1 MLLQKANSKLW
12 TKKLKQI
19 WYRHILRKSS
29 KIYQN
34 IIEEDPD
41 HNEAIDDNHANEL
54 LEEKL
59 AGPLLTDPLLADP
72 LLADPLLANSASL
85 MRSSIPAN
93 NLDQN
98 TYWTL
103 AMSENG
109 NLFHLY
115 YLKEGS
121 NTTNSA
127 ANHVIIVPYL

>member
-1 MLLQKANSKLW
+1 MLQKVNSKLW

-29 KIYQN
+29 SSTYQN

-41 HNEAIDDNHANEL
+41 YNEAIDDNHANEL

-59 AGPLLTDPLLADP
+59 AVSPV
-72 LLADPLLANSASL
+72 LANSTPPLIKS
-85 MRSSIPAN
+85 
-93 NLDQN
+93 NLVNSTNLNQHT

-109 NLFHLY
+109 NLFRLY
-115 YLKEGS
+115 YL
-121 NTTNSA
+121 NNSA
-127 ANHVIIVPYL
+127 SNHVIIVPYL

>member
-1 MLLQKANSKLW
+1 MLQKANSKLW

-19 WYRHILRKSS
+19 WHRHILRKSS
-29 KIYQN
+29 YQN

-59 AGPLLTDPLLADP
+59 AN
-72 LLADPLLANSASL
+72 PLLANSGPLLTNRASSL
-85 MRSSIPAN
+85 MRSIPAN
-93 NLDQN
+93 NLDQH

-115 YLKEGS
+115 LKEGS
-121 NTTNSA
+121 SSTNSA
-127 ANHVIIVPYL
+127 TNHVIIVPYL

>member
-1 MLLQKANSKLW
+1 MLQKVNSKLW

-29 KIYQN
+29 LSKYQN

-41 HNEAIDDNHANEL
+41 YNEAIDDNHANEL

-59 AGPLLTDPLLADP
+59 AVSPVLPSNSTPPLIKSNPV
-72 LLADPLLANSASL
+72 NST
-85 MRSSIPAN
+85 
-93 NLDQN
+93 NLNQHS

-109 NLFHLY
+109 NLFRLY
-115 YLKEGS
+115 YL
-121 NTTNSA
+121 NNSA
-127 ANHVIIVPYL
+127 SNHVIIVPYL

>member
-1 MLLQKANSKLW
+1 MLQKVNSKLW

-29 KIYQN
+29 LSKYQN

-41 HNEAIDDNHANEL
+41 YNEAIDDNHANEL

-59 AGPLLTDPLLADP
+59 AIGPV
-72 LLADPLLANSASL
+72 LANSTPPLIKSNPVN
-85 MRSSIPAN
+85 S
-93 NLDQN
+93 

-109 NLFHLY
+109 NLFRLY
-115 YLKEGS
+115 YL
-121 NTTNSA
+121 NNSA
-127 ANHVIIVPYL
+127 SNHVIIVPYL

>member
-1 MLLQKANSKLW
+1 MLQKVNSKLW

-29 KIYQN
+29 LSKYQN

-41 HNEAIDDNHANEL
+41 YNEAIDDNHANEL

-59 AGPLLTDPLLADP
+59 AIGPV
-72 LLADPLLANSASL
+72 LANSTPPLIKSNPVN
-85 MRSSIPAN
+85 S
-93 NLDQN
+93 

-109 NLFHLY
+109 NLFRLY
-115 YLKEGS
+115 YL
-121 NTTNSA
+121 NDSA
-127 ANHVIIVPYL
+127 SNHVIIVPYL

>member
-1 MLLQKANSKLW
+1 MLQKVNSKLW

-29 KIYQN
+29 SSTYQN

-41 HNEAIDDNHANEL
+41 YNEAIDDNHANEL

-59 AGPLLTDPLLADP
+59 AIGPV
-72 LLADPLLANSASL
+72 LANSTPPLIKSNPVN
-85 MRSSIPAN
+85 S
-93 NLDQN
+93 

-109 NLFHLY
+109 NLFRLY
-115 YLKEGS
+115 YL
-121 NTTNSA
+121 NNSA
-127 ANHVIIVPYL
+127 PNHVINVPYL